1 VEESSYTL
9 PPARLAGEPILASRT
24 VAGANERIEE
34 IDVWSMGDEW
44 GPEKV
49 VQVYDPET
57 GMQGVLVIDNTAS
70 GPGKGGIRFS
80 PTVTPREIFRLARV
94 MTWKVALAGLPFG
107 GAKAGIRG
115 DPTKT
120 NRAAWVRAF
129 ARAIKPYVPN
139 QYVGATDMGTTE
151 LEMAVFAHEVGDMKA
166 CTGKPSEIGG
176 IPHELGTT
184 GFGVAHATNLA
195 VELLNKLHGFNLA
208 PENAKVSIQGFGNVG
223 SFTAKFLDEMGFK
236 IVGISDVTCSM
247 HDPKGLDIHKVL
259 SEMKQS
265 TKEATLANI
274 PSYAKAPRDD
284 IFSVPCDIFIPAAT
298 SDVVNGTTVR
308 QLLASKV
315 RMVVEA
321 ANIPTTKEADE
332 SLHKAGV
339 WVLPDL
345 LVNAGGVIGSYVE
358 YKGGTEKEAF
368 DLIEYKISK
377 NIEVVIQE
385 VLGTGRSMRAVAE
398 EISMARVKRAM
409 LYRSGD
415 IEVAKRIGSR

>member
-1 VEESSYTL
+1 LSESKASSAPTE
-9 PPARLAGEPILASRT
+9 RLQD
-24 VAGANERIEE
+24 

-49 VQVYDPET
+49 VQVYDPDT

-80 PTVTPREIFRLARV
+80 PSVTPLEVFRLARV

-120 NRAAWVRAF
+120 DRAAWIRAF

-184 GFGVAHATNLA
+184 GYGVAHATNLA
-195 VELLNKLHGFNLA
+195 LELLNKLQKFDLDPKEA
-208 PENAKVSIQGFGNVG
+208 RVCVQGFGNVG

-236 IVGISDVTCSM
+236 VVGISDISCSM
-247 HDPKGLDIHKVL
+247 ADPKGLDLPKIL
-259 SEMKQS
+259 NEMKQS
-265 TKEATLANI
+265 NREPVLSSI
-274 PSYAKAPRDD
+274 PSYQKVGRDEV
-284 IFSVPCDIFIPAAT
+284 FKVPCDIFVPAAT
-298 SDVVNGTTVR
+298 SDVINERTVL

-321 ANIPTTKEADE
+321 ANIPTTREADAA
-332 SLHKAGV
+332 LHSGGV

-377 NIEVVIQE
+377 NTEVVVQE
-385 VLGTGRSMRAVAE
+385 VLGTGRSIRSVAE
-398 EISMARVKRAM
+398 EIAMARVRRAM
-409 LYRSGD
+409 LLRKGD
-415 IEVAKRIGSR
+415 IDVARRIGSR

>member
-1 VEESSYTL
+1 
-9 PPARLAGEPILASRT
+9 
-24 VAGANERIEE
+24 
-34 IDVWSMGDEW
+34 
-44 GPEKV
+44 
-49 VQVYDPET
+49 
-57 GMQGVLVIDNTAS
+57 MQGVLVIDNTAS

-80 PTVTPREIFRLARV
+80 PSVTPLEVFRLARV

-115 DPTKT
+115 DPSKT
-120 NRAAWVRAF
+120 DRAAWVRAF

-184 GFGVAHATNLA
+184 GYGVAHATNLA
-195 VELLNKLHGFNLA
+195 LNLLNELKGFNLDPKEA
-208 PENAKVSIQGFGNVG
+208 RVCIQGFGNVG

-236 IVGISDVTCSM
+236 IVGISDVSCSM
-247 HDPKGLDIHKVL
+247 ADPHGLDVPKIL
-259 SEMKQS
+259 NEMKQS
-265 TKEATLANI
+265 NKEPVLASI
-274 PSYAKAPRDD
+274 PSYPKAGRDEVFD
-284 IFSVPCDIFIPAAT
+284 VPCDIFIPAAT
-298 SDVVNGTTVR
+298 SDVINPKTVPK
-308 QLLASKV
+308 LLASKV
-315 RMVVEA
+315 RVVVEA
-321 ANIPTTKEADE
+321 ANIPTTREADAA
-332 SLHKAGV
+332 LHSAGV

-377 NIEVVIQE
+377 NTEVVIQE
-385 VLGTGRSMRAVAE
+385 VLGTGRSMRSVAE
-398 EISMARVKRAM
+398 EIAMTRVKRAM
-409 LYRSGD
+409 LLRKGD
-415 IEVAKRIGSR
+415 IDVARRIGSR

>member
-1 VEESSYTL
+1 MSESKASSAPTE
-9 PPARLAGEPILASRT
+9 RLQD
-24 VAGANERIEE
+24 

-49 VQVYDPET
+49 VQVYDPDT

-80 PTVTPREIFRLARV
+80 PSVTPLEVFRLARV

-120 NRAAWVRAF
+120 DRAAWIRAF

-184 GFGVAHATNLA
+184 GYGVAHATNLA
-195 VELLNKLHGFNLA
+195 LELLNKLQKFDLDPKEA
-208 PENAKVSIQGFGNVG
+208 RVCVQGFGNVG

-236 IVGISDVTCSM
+236 VVGISDISCSIA
-247 HDPKGLDIHKVL
+247 DPKGLDLPKIL
-259 SEMKQS
+259 NEMKQS
-265 TKEATLANI
+265 NREPVLSSI
-274 PSYAKAPRDD
+274 PSYQKVGRDEV
-284 IFSVPCDIFIPAAT
+284 FKVPCDIFVPAAT
-298 SDVVNGTTVR
+298 SDVINERTVL

-321 ANIPTTKEADE
+321 ANIPTTREADAA
-332 SLHKAGV
+332 LHSGGV

-377 NIEVVIQE
+377 NTEVVVQE
-385 VLGTGRSMRAVAE
+385 VLGTGRSIRSVAE
-398 EISMARVKRAM
+398 EIAMARVRRAM
-409 LYRSGD
+409 LLRKGD
-415 IEVAKRIGSR
+415 IDVARRIGSR

>member
-1 VEESSYTL
+1 MSEPSKRSAPSE
-9 PPARLAGEPILASRT
+9 RLQD
-24 VAGANERIEE
+24 
-34 IDVWSMGDEW
+34 IDVWSMADEW

-49 VQVYDPET
+49 IQVYDPDT

-80 PTVTPREIFRLARV
+80 PTVTPREVFRLARV

-115 DPTKT
+115 DPAKT
-120 NRAAWVRAF
+120 DRAAWVRAF

-139 QYVGATDMGTTE
+139 QYVGATDMGTSE

-184 GFGVAHATNLA
+184 GYGVAHATNLA
-195 VELLNKLHGFNLA
+195 VGLLNKLHKFNLDPREA
-208 PENAKVSIQGFGNVG
+208 RVCIQGFGNVG

-236 IVGISDVTCSM
+236 IVGISDVSCSM
-247 HDPKGLDIHKVL
+247 ADPRGLDIPKIL
-259 SEMKQS
+259 NEMKQS
-265 TKEATLANI
+265 SMEPVLANL
-274 PSYAKAPRDD
+274 PSYSKAPRDD
-284 IFSVPCDIFIPAAT
+284 VFGVPCDIFIPAAT
-298 SDVVNGTTVR
+298 SDVINDETVR

-321 ANIPTTKEADE
+321 ANIPTTKEADAA
-332 SLHKAGV
+332 LHSAGV

-377 NIEVVIQE
+377 NTEVVIQE
-385 VLGTGRSMRAVAE
+385 VLGTGRSMRSVSE
-398 EISMARVKRAM
+398 EIAQARVKRAM
-409 LYRSGD
+409 MLRKGD
-415 IEVAKRIGSR
+415 IDAARRIGSR

>member
-1 VEESSYTL
+1 METSAL
-9 PPARLAGEPILASRT
+9 PVGRVSLGNVSAPAIATERLQ
-24 VAGANERIEE
+24 E

-49 VQVYDPET
+49 IQVYDPDT
-57 GMQGVLVIDNTAS
+57 GMQGVLVIDNTAC

-80 PTVTPREIFRLARV
+80 PTVTPREVFRLARV
-94 MTWKVALAGLPFG
+94 MTWKVSLASLPFG

-115 DPTKT
+115 DPSKVD
-120 NRAAWVRAF
+120 RAAWVRAF
-129 ARAIKPYVPN
+129 ARAIRPYVPN

-184 GFGVAHATNLA
+184 GYGVAHAVNLA
-195 VELLNKLHGFNLA
+195 LRLLNKLQKFGLDPKEA
-208 PENAKVSIQGFGNVG
+208 RVCIQGFGNVG

-236 IVGISDVTCSM
+236 IVGISDVSCSLAE
-247 HDPKGLDIHKVL
+247 PRGLDIPKVL
-259 SEMKQS
+259 NEMKQS
-265 TKEATLANI
+265 TKEPVLWSI
-274 PSYAKAPRDD
+274 PSYSKAGRDD
-284 IFSVPCDIFIPAAT
+284 IFRIPCDIFIPAAT
-298 SDVVNGTTVR
+298 SDIINEMTVP
-308 QLLASKV
+308 QLLSAKV

-321 ANIPTTKEADE
+321 ANIPTTKEGDQM
-332 SLHKAGV
+332 LHSAGV

-377 NIEVVIQE
+377 NTEVVIQE
-385 VLGTGRSMRAVAE
+385 VIGTGRSMRVVAE
-398 EISMARVKRAM
+398 EIAMARVKRAM
-409 LYRSGD
+409 FMRKGD
-415 IEVAKRIGSR
+415 IDVARRIGSR

>member
-1 VEESSYTL
+1 METSVLSL
-9 PPARLAGEPILASRT
+9 RRNT
-24 VAGANERIEE
+24 VSDSNLRVNVTERMQD

-49 VQVYDPET
+49 VQVYDPDT
-57 GMQGVLVIDNTAS
+57 RMQGVLVIDNTAS

-80 PTVTPREIFRLARV
+80 PTVTPLEIFRLARV

-115 DPTKT
+115 DPSKT
-120 NRAAWVRAF
+120 DRAAWVRAF
-129 ARAIKPYVPN
+129 AKAIKPYVPN

-184 GFGVAHATNLA
+184 GYGVAHATNLA
-195 VELLNKLHGFNLA
+195 VNLLNKLQKLSLDPKEA
-208 PENAKVSIQGFGNVG
+208 RVCIQGFGNVG

-236 IVGISDVTCSM
+236 IVGISDVSCSM
-247 HDPKGLDIHKVL
+247 AERGGLDIPKIFN
-259 SEMKQS
+259 EMKQS
-265 TKEATLANI
+265 TKEPVLASL
-274 PSYAKAPRDD
+274 PSYSKLDREEV
-284 IFSVPCDIFIPAAT
+284 FKVPCDIFIPAAT
-298 SDVVNGTTVR
+298 SDVINDRTVL

-315 RMVVEA
+315 KMVVEA
-321 ANIPTTKEADE
+321 ANIPTTKEADQV
-332 SLHKAGV
+332 LHSAGV

-377 NIEVVIQE
+377 NTEVIIQE

-398 EISMARVKRAM
+398 EIAMARVKRAM
-409 LYRSGD
+409 LMRKGD
-415 IEVAKRIGSR
+415 IDVARRIGSR

>member
-1 VEESSYTL
+1 MSEPT
-9 PPARLAGEPILASRT
+9 ARSAPT
-24 VAGANERIEE
+24 ERLQD
-34 IDVWSMGDEW
+34 IDVWSMGDQW

-49 VQVYDPET
+49 VQVYDPDT

-70 GPGKGGIRFS
+70 GPGKGGIRFA
-80 PTVTPREIFRLARV
+80 PTVTPLEVFRLARV

-115 DPTKT
+115 DPSKT
-120 NRAAWVRAF
+120 DRAAWVRAF

-184 GFGVAHATNLA
+184 GYGVAHATNLA
-195 VELLNKLHGFNLA
+195 VDLLNKLQRFNLD
-208 PENAKVSIQGFGNVG
+208 PKEAKVAIQGFGNVG

-236 IVGISDVTCSM
+236 IVGVSDVSCSIA
-247 HDPKGLDIHKVL
+247 DPKGLDVPKVL
-259 SEMKQS
+259 NEMKQS
-265 TKEATLANI
+265 NQEPVLASL
-274 PSYAKAPRDD
+274 PSYRKARRDE
-284 IFSVPCDIFIPAAT
+284 IFNVPCDIFIPAAT
-298 SDVVNGTTVR
+298 SDVINGNTVG

-321 ANIPTTKEADE
+321 ANIPTTKEADAA
-332 SLHKAGV
+332 LHSAGV

-377 NIEVVIQE
+377 NTEVVIQE
-385 VLGTGRSMRAVAE
+385 VIGTGRSMRSVAE
-398 EISMARVKRAM
+398 EIAMARVKRAM
-409 LYRSGD
+409 LLRKGD
-415 IEVAKRIGSR
+415 IEVARRIGSR